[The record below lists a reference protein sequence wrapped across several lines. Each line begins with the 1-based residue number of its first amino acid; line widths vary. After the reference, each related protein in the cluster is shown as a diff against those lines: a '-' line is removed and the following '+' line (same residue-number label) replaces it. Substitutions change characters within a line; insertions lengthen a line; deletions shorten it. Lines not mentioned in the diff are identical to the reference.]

1 MTITTPDH
9 SAPDHGAPDHGAP
22 DHSAP
27 DHSAPD
33 HTGPA
38 TELAIA
44 DILITNSGAD
54 PDLFEGGYQE
64 ALVDLGIDSLAV
76 LELEARVAA
85 RYGAALPEDAIE
97 MSVAALVESIN
108 ERLAA

>member
-1 MTITTPDH
+1 M
-9 SAPDHGAPDHGAP
+9 
-22 DHSAP
+22 
-27 DHSAPD
+27 
-33 HTGPA
+33 
-38 TELAIA
+38 
-44 DILITNSGAD
+44 
-54 PDLFEGGYQE
+54 
-64 ALVDLGIDSLAV
+64 